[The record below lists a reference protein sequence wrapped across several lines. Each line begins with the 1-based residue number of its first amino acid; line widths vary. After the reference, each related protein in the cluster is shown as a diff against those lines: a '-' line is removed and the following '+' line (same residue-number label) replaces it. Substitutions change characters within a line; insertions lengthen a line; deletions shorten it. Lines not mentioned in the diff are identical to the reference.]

1 MSERKSL
8 IDHALQGTKP
18 AYEAG
23 EVVKPTLSFPAL
35 RHLQSF
41 RQKFPI
47 ASSNSIAKECPCSS
61 FANFK
66 KLACLISVM
75 ACFISCGPHDSNEYF
90 VFIAANLQVPYWQAA
105 GAGFKKAG
113 NDFKVRTDF
122 IGPNSYDLK
131 AERDALDQAVQQKAT
146 GILVGV
152 ADQATM
158 KDSIDKAIA
167 AGIPVITMDS
177 DAPASKRLFFIGTNN
192 YQVGMTGGMRLAQE
206 LKGKGNVVVFTM
218 PDQHNLQ
225 DRLHGYRDALERTP
239 NIKITRVV
247 DIQGDPR
254 IAFDTTTQIIGK
266 EKDQVDAFVCLEAQS
281 GKEVAGVLG
290 SYHVTGKVVMAMDTD
305 PETLQLIQSG
315 QIAAT
320 IAQKPYTMAFVGM
333 QMLDN
338 LYHHK
343 PASLDTDWSKD
354 SFAPIPTFVDTGSA
368 LIDKSNVD
376 SFLQAKQ
383 SATGSGK

>member
-1 MSERKSL
+1 MRRKLVSL
-8 IDHALQGTKP
+8 LAMAL
-18 AYEAG
+18 
-23 EVVKPTLSFPAL
+23 F
-35 RHLQSF
+35 
-41 RQKFPI
+41 I
-47 ASSNSIAKECPCSS
+47 ATM
-61 FANFK
+61 
-66 KLACLISVM
+66 L
-75 ACFISCGPHDSNEYF
+75 SCGGAHDSDEHFFF
-90 VFIAANLQVPYWQAA
+90 VAANLQVPYWQAA
-105 GAGFKKAG
+105 GAGFTKAAG
-113 NDFKVRTDF
+113 LFKVRADF
-122 IGPNSYDLK
+122 VGPNSYDPK

-146 GILVGV
+146 GILLGV
-152 ADQATM
+152 TGPALL
-158 KDSIDKAIA
+158 KDSIDKAVA
-167 AGIPVITMDS
+167 AGIPVITVDS

-192 YQVGMTGGMRLAQE
+192 YEAGLSGGTRLAQE

-218 PDQHNLQ
+218 PDQHNMQ
-225 DRLHGYRDALERTP
+225 DRLRGYKDALEHTG
-239 NIKITRVV
+239 IKITRVV

-281 GKEVAGVLG
+281 GKEVAGVLN
-290 SYHVTGKVVMAMDTD
+290 SYKITGKVVMAMDTD
-305 PETLQLIQSG
+305 PETLDWIKKG
-315 QIAAT
+315 GIAAT
-320 IAQKPYTMAFVGM
+320 IAQKPFSMAFVGM

-383 SATGSGK
+383 SATGGQK

>member
-1 MSERKSL
+1 MLRFCRLFSL
-8 IDHALQGTKP
+8 LAL
-18 AYEAG
+18 AILA
-23 EVVKPTLSFPAL
+23 
-35 RHLQSF
+35 
-41 RQKFPI
+41 
-47 ASSNSIAKECPCSS
+47 AS
-61 FANFK
+61 
-66 KLACLISVM
+66 LL
-75 ACFISCGPHDSNEYF
+75 SCGPHDSSEYYVF
-90 VFIAANLQVPYWQAA
+90 VAANLQVPYWQAA
-105 GAGFKKAG
+105 GAGFTKAAG
-113 NDFKVRTDF
+113 QFKVRADF
-122 IGPNSYDLK
+122 VGPNTYDPK

-146 GILVGV
+146 GILLGV
-152 ADQATM
+152 TDPVLL
-158 KDSIDKAIA
+158 KNSIDNAIA

-192 YQVGMTGGMRLAQE
+192 YEVGMSGGTRLAQE

-218 PDQHNLQ
+218 PDQRNMQ
-225 DRLHGYRDALERTP
+225 ERLHGYRDALDRTP
-239 NIKITRVV
+239 GIKITRVV

-305 PETLQLIQSG
+305 PETLEWIQKG
-315 QIAAT
+315 GIAAT

-343 PASLDTDWSKD
+343 PAALDTDWSKD
-354 SFAPIPTFVDTGSA
+354 SFAPIPLFVDTGSA

-383 SATGSGK
+383 SATGAQK

>member
-1 MSERKSL
+1 M
-8 IDHALQGTKP
+8 
-18 AYEAG
+18 
-23 EVVKPTLSFPAL
+23 L
-35 RHLQSF
+35 RF
-41 RQKFPI
+41 RQLS
-47 ASSNSIAKECPCSS
+47 ALLGLVWLSTS
-61 FANFK
+61 
-66 KLACLISVM
+66 LL
-75 ACFISCGPHDSNEYF
+75 SCGPHDSSEYF
-90 VFIAANLQVPYWQAA
+90 VFVAANVQVPYWQAA
-105 GAGFKKAG
+105 GAGFTKAG
-113 NDFKVRTDF
+113 SQFKVRTDF
-122 IGPNSYDLK
+122 LGPNTYDPK

-146 GILVGV
+146 GILLGV
-152 ADQATM
+152 TDPVLL

-167 AGIPVITMDS
+167 AGVPVITMDS

-192 YQVGMTGGMRLAQE
+192 HEVGMTGGLRLAQE

-218 PDQHNLQ
+218 PDQHNMQ

-281 GKEVAGVLG
+281 GKEVAGVLN

-305 PETLQLIQSG
+305 PKTLQFIQSG
-315 QIAAT
+315 AIAAT
-320 IAQKPYTMAFVGM
+320 ISQKPYTMAFVGM

-338 LYHHK
+338 LYHHR
-343 PASLDTDWSKD
+343 PSSLETDWSKD
-354 SFAPIPTFVDTGSA
+354 SFAPIPAFVDTGSA

-383 SATGSGK
+383 SATGKQE

>member
-1 MSERKSL
+1 MLRFRRLFSL
-8 IDHALQGTKP
+8 IGLAFLVTAL
-18 AYEAG
+18 
-23 EVVKPTLSFPAL
+23 L
-35 RHLQSF
+35 
-41 RQKFPI
+41 
-47 ASSNSIAKECPCSS
+47 
-61 FANFK
+61 
-66 KLACLISVM
+66 
-75 ACFISCGPHDSNEYF
+75 SCGPHDSNEYF
-90 VFIAANLQVPYWQAA
+90 VFVAANLQVPYWQAA
-105 GAGFKKAG
+105 GAGFTKAG
-113 NDFKVRTDF
+113 AQFKVRADF
-122 IGPNSYDLK
+122 VGPNTYDPK
-131 AERDALDQAVQQKAT
+131 AERDALDQAVRQKAT

-152 ADQATM
+152 TDPALL

-192 YQVGMTGGMRLAQE
+192 YEVGLTGGLRLAQE

-218 PDQHNLQ
+218 PDQHNMQ

-239 NIKITRVV
+239 GIKIARVV

-254 IAFDTTTQIIGK
+254 IAFDTTTQIVGK

-281 GKEVAGVLG
+281 GKEVAGVLN

-305 PETLQLIQSG
+305 PETLEWIQKG
-315 QIAAT
+315 GIAAT

-343 PASLDTDWSKD
+343 PASLETDWSKD
-354 SFAPIPTFVDTGSA
+354 SFAPIPSFVDTGSA

-383 SATGSGK
+383 SATGAQK

>member
-1 MSERKSL
+1 MLRLRKPSSVLALALLVTSL
-8 IDHALQGTKP
+8 L
-18 AYEAG
+18 
-23 EVVKPTLSFPAL
+23 
-35 RHLQSF
+35 
-41 RQKFPI
+41 
-47 ASSNSIAKECPCSS
+47 
-61 FANFK
+61 
-66 KLACLISVM
+66 
-75 ACFISCGPHDSNEYF
+75 SCGPHDSNEYF
-90 VFIAANLQVPYWQAA
+90 VFVAANLQVPYWQAA
-105 GAGFKKAG
+105 GAGFTKAAAQ
-113 NDFKVRTDF
+113 FKVRADF
-122 IGPNSYDLK
+122 VGPNSYDPK

-146 GILVGV
+146 GILLGV
-152 ADQATM
+152 TDPALL

-167 AGIPVITMDS
+167 AGIPLITMDS
-177 DAPASKRLFFIGTNN
+177 DAPASKRLFFIGTSN
-192 YQVGMTGGMRLAQE
+192 YQAGMSGGLRLAQE

-218 PDQHNLQ
+218 PEQHNMQ

-281 GKEVAGVLG
+281 GKEVAGVLN
-290 SYHVTGKVVMAMDTD
+290 SYHITGKVVMAMDTD

-315 QIAAT
+315 GIAAT

-343 PASLDTDWSKD
+343 PPVLDTDWSKD
-354 SFAPIPTFVDTGSA
+354 SFAPIPSFVDTGSA

-383 SATGSGK
+383 SATGAQK